1 MIVMALELISLK
13 LYVNVNVNGISV
25 IERAMKTY
33 ISESTRVKWDASDD
47 THSMAQKK
55 ARAKWDSRIYIKCL
69 LCEESEFTSWGKRKP
84 GTKDT
89 RHPFRNPSQ
98 SPREGRARSEYQRLD
113 TSFRSY
119 L

>member
-1 MIVMALELISLK
+1 
-13 LYVNVNVNGISV
+13 
-25 IERAMKTY
+25 MKAY
-33 ISESTRVKWDASDD
+33 IRESTRVKWDASDD

-55 ARAKWDSRIYIKCL
+55 ARAKWDSRIYIKGL
-69 LCEESEFTSWGKRKP
+69 LCEKSDFVLWEKGKP

-98 SPREGRARSEYQRLD
+98 SPREGQARSEYQRLE

-119 L
+119 I

>member
-1 MIVMALELISLK
+1 
-13 LYVNVNVNGISV
+13 
-25 IERAMKTY
+25 MKAY
-33 ISESTRVKWDASDD
+33 IRESTRMKWDASDD

-55 ARAKWDSRIYIKCL
+55 ARAKWDSRIYIKC
-69 LCEESEFTSWGKRKP
+69 EESNFTSWGKGKP
-84 GTKDT
+84 GTKDA

-119 L
+119 M